1 MSRNVRSRRQSKYV
15 AGKHSETKMTE
26 KEIAALSS
34 RIKRSTDQT
43 LRVRPEAT
51 ITSGFDLEVLRLSEK
66 DVKFLTDCG
75 VKVE

>member
-1 MSRNVRSRRQSKYV
+1 
-15 AGKHSETKMTE
+15 MTE

-34 RIKRSTDQT
+34 RIKRSTEQT
-43 LRVRPEAT
+43 VRVRPEAT